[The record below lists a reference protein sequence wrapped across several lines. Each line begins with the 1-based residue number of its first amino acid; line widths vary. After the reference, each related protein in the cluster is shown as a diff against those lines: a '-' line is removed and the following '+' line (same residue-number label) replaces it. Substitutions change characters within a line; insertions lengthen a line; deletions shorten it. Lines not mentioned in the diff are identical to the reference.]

1 MTSTVEQTFAALV
14 ALSASLDEEQRRGVE
29 EGLSPAE
36 MAIFD
41 LLKRE
46 YLTKVG
52 REKVKQAS
60 RSLLGRVRTLL
71 APMDHWTRK
80 AQTQAEVQTSILD
93 WLYESLPQP
102 PFTESDTTSLAQQL
116 YEYVW
121 QQSECGNLSEVASV
135 E

>member
-1 MTSTVEQTFAALV
+1 MEQTFAALA
-14 ALSASLDEEQRRGVE
+14 ALAESLDDEQRRAVE

-36 MAIFD
+36 MAVFD

-46 YLTKVG
+46 NLTKVD

-60 RSLLGRVRTLL
+60 LSLLARIRALL
-71 APMDHWTRK
+71 GSMDQWTRN

-102 PFTESDTTSLAQQL
+102 PFTESDTTRLAQQL

-121 QQSECGNLSEVASV
+121 QQSESGNLSPEASV
-135 E
+135 D